1 MMTSE
6 RDPNYR
12 RLQFLVNKINVVVH
26 IELREDNIMT
36 WTIYQQSGRAF
47 NNLLYIYFSLFIQ
60 TNRNLFFRS
69 LPLPRTA
76 AATTAS

>member
-47 NNLLYIYFSLFIQ
+47 NNLLYIFFFIY
-60 TNRNLFFRS
+60 S
-69 LPLPRTA
+69 DK
-76 AATTAS
+76 